1 MKVQMNFTQTFTE
14 LNTNNTDIA
23 GGKGA
28 SLGEMTQANIPVPP
42 GYVVLTD
49 AFKQFI
55 EANDLEA
62 EIDAA
67 LHKVRHEEAHT
78 TEKASERI
86 QGHIFNAPI
95 PKDIQTKIKEGF
107 DELGAD
113 LVAVRSSATAED
125 ASEEAWAG
133 QLESFLNVT
142 KDNLLEKVRECWASL
157 FTPRAIFYRFENNLH
172 DEDIS
177 VAVVVQ
183 KMVKSKAAG
192 VAFSVHPVTEEESQM
207 IIEAGFGLG
216 DAVVGGEITPDNYVI
231 EKDSWEIIDVNVN
244 TQNKQYVR
252 TKDGTSTG
260 ASTELSRTSSAQ
272 SNEWQELSEEE
283 ANKQVLTESQI
294 TELAKI
300 IATIEDHY
308 GFPVDVEWAME
319 GGEFFVVQSRPITTL
334 A

>member
-1 MKVQMNFTQTFTE
+1 MSLTRKFSE
-14 LNTNNTDIA
+14 LSSDDTNIA

-28 SLGEMTQANIPVPP
+28 SLGEMTQASIPVPP
-42 GYVVLTD
+42 GFVILTD

-55 EANDLEA
+55 KENDLEA

-78 TEKASERI
+78 AEEASERI
-86 QGHIFNAPI
+86 QGHILNTSIPQDTQDAIHKAFNTL
-95 PKDIQTKIKEGF
+95 DTE
-107 DELGAD
+107 

-133 QLESFLNVT
+133 QLESFLNVE
-142 KDNLLEKVRECWASL
+142 KENLLEYVRECWASL

-183 KMVKSKAAG
+183 KMVESHAAG
-192 VAFSVHPVTEEESQM
+192 VAFSVHPVTEDENQM

-216 DAVVGGEITPDNYVI
+216 DAVVGGEITPDSYVV
-231 EKDSWEIIDVNVN
+231 EKEPREIVDVNVN
-244 TQNKQYVR
+244 TQKKMYTRQDESGNAWR
-252 TKDGTSTG
+252 
-260 ASTELSRTSSAQ
+260 ELPKER
-272 SNEWQELSEEE
+272 
-283 ANKQVLTESQI
+283 ANKQVLSSEQI
-294 TELAKI
+294 DKLADI
-300 IATIEDHY
+300 IENVEDHY

-319 GGEFFVVQSRPITTL
+319 DGEFFVVQSRPITTL
-334 A
+334 N

>member
-1 MKVQMNFTQTFTE
+1 MVTFTKRF
-14 LNTNNTDIA
+14 NTINAESTNRA

-28 SLGEMTQANIPVPP
+28 SLGEMIQANIPVPP
-42 GYVVLTD
+42 GFVVLTD

-55 EANDLEA
+55 EANDLKA

-67 LHKVRHEEAHT
+67 LHEVRHEEAHT

-95 PKDIQTKIKEGF
+95 PQDTQTKIEESF

-142 KDNLLEKVRECWASL
+142 KDNVLEKVRECWASL

-252 TKDGTSTG
+252 KDDGTSR
-260 ASTELSRTSSAQ
+260 SPAQ

-283 ANKQVLTESQI
+283 ANKQVLSKDQI
-294 TELAKI
+294 VELGKI

-319 GGEFFVVQSRPITTL
+319 GGEFYIVQSRPVTTL
-334 A
+334 

>member
-1 MKVQMNFTQTFTE
+1 MKAQMNFTQTFSD
-14 LNTNNTDIA
+14 LNIDDTDIA

-67 LHKVRHEEAHT
+67 LHEVRHEEAHT

-95 PKDIQTKIKEGF
+95 PQNIQTKIKQSF
-107 DELGAD
+107 DKLGAD

-142 KDNLLEKVRECWASL
+142 KDSVLEKVRECWASL

-183 KMVKSKAAG
+183 KMIKSKAAG

-231 EKDSWEIIDVNVN
+231 EKDSWKIIDVNVN

-252 TKDGTSTG
+252 TKDST
-260 ASTELSRTSSAQ
+260 LRNPAQ
-272 SNEWQELSEEE
+272 SNEWQELAEEK
-283 ANKQVLTESQI
+283 ANKQVLTKSQI
-294 TELAKI
+294 IELGKI
-300 IATIEDHY
+300 IAQIEDHY

-334 A
+334 H